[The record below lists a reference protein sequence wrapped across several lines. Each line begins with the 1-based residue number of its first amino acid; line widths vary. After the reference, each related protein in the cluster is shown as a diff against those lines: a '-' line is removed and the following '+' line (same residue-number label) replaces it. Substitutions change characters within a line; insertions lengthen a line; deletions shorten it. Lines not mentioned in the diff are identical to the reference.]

1 MSEKDTNRDET
12 NVDTEG
18 MGDRNSP
25 DFELPDCCRPMV
37 ERMMKAFKSA
47 PENETG
53 AQEET
58 RVSGPPD
65 CCKSM
70 MTRMMWACG
79 ESRDGDG
86 ESAAEKPGSCCGE
99 PK

>member
-1 MSEKDTNRDET
+1 MNEKDTNRDET

-25 DFELPDCCRPMV
+25 YFELPHCCRPMV

-47 PENETG
+47 
-53 AQEET
+53 QEET
-58 RVSGPPD
+58 QGSGPPD

-70 MTRMMWACG
+70 MTRMMKARS
-79 ESRDGDG
+79 EPPEGDG
-86 ESAAEKPGSCCGE
+86 VSPAESQGACCGE
-99 PK
+99 PG